1 MFQTQKRDKGF
12 IRAKGEKMKLANFD
26 FRIWDKGEGTLTWKL
41 GINFSNPQQDYGE
54 TESVLH
60 AYYDGEPLC
69 PDDCEIELWT
79 GLVDV
84 NGVKLYDGD
93 IFIVFGDEKYRAVC
107 NIREFYGKPLS
118 ERNVKLPLNIINPK
132 KPKEWKLEVI
142 GNIHES
148 KEQDDD

>member
-1 MFQTQKRDKGF
+1 
-12 IRAKGEKMKLANFD
+12 MKLANFD

-79 GLVDV
+79 G
-84 NGVKLYDGD
+84 YTD
-93 IFIVFGDEKYRAVC
+93 IKDARIYENDIIKVDEKTFSVSG
-107 NIREFYGKPLS
+107 YGGEVTAWILLESDGTPCCSLAEVMFES
-118 ERNVKLPLNIINPK
+118 SGRV
-132 KPKEWKLEVI
+132 EVI
-142 GNIHES
+142 GNIHENAELLKES
-148 KEQDDD
+148 K